1 MQVNPKQLHNLPK
14 GDRMVEEVQ
23 LLITTIQDQGSR
35 IQEAFRSYQD
45 KHFIQRTPEFFCLE
59 LCGEAGELANLE
71 KKLWKGKEI
80 SIDDVESEVADVF
93 IALHNYANARGI
105 SLEKVVAEKL
115 AKIEKKRSKH
125 QEDGTI
131 Y

>member
-1 MQVNPKQLHNLPK
+1 
-14 GDRMVEEVQ
+14 MVEEARN
-23 LLITTIQDQGSR
+23 LINVIQGQGSN
-35 IQEAFRSYQD
+35 IQEAFRTYQN
-45 KHFIQRTPEFFCLE
+45 KHFIERTPEFFCLE

-80 SIDDVESEVADVF
+80 SLEDVESEVADVY

-125 QEDGTI
+125 EADGTI

>member
-1 MQVNPKQLHNLPK
+1 
-14 GDRMVEEVQ
+14 MVEEAQSLIHIIEMHGSDVQ
-23 LLITTIQDQGSR
+23 N
-35 IQEAFRSYQD
+35 AFQSYQD
-45 KHFIQRTPEFFCLE
+45 KHFIARTPEFFCLE

-80 SIDDVESEVADVF
+80 DIEAVESEVADVF

-105 SLEKVVAEKL
+105 SIAQVVANKL
-115 AKIEKKRSKH
+115 AKIEAKRSKH
-125 QEDGTI
+125 QENGTI

>member
-1 MQVNPKQLHNLPK
+1 
-14 GDRMVEEVQ
+14 MVEEAQTLINTVQ
-23 LLITTIQDQGSR
+23 QQSSDIQA
-35 IQEAFRSYQD
+35 AFKSYQD
-45 KHFIQRTPEFFCLE
+45 KHFTQRTPEFFCLE

-71 KKLWKGKEI
+71 KKLWKGKDIPME
-80 SIDDVESEVADVF
+80 DVEAEIADVY

-115 AKIEKKRSKH
+115 AKIEEKRSKH
-125 QEDGTI
+125 MENGTI

>member
-1 MQVNPKQLHNLPK
+1 
-14 GDRMVEEVQ
+14 MVDEAQ
-23 LLITTIQDQGSR
+23 ILIQKIEKHGTGIQD
-35 IQEAFRSYQD
+35 AFQSYQD
-45 KHFIQRTPEFFCLE
+45 KHFLQRTPEFFCLE

-80 SIDDVESEVADVF
+80 PMDAVESEVADVF

-105 SLEKVVAEKL
+105 SISKVVAEKL
-115 AKIEKKRSKH
+115 AKIEEKRSKH
-125 QEDGTI
+125 QAEGTV

>member
-1 MQVNPKQLHNLPK
+1 
-14 GDRMVEEVQ
+14 MVEEVKS
-23 LLITTIQDQGSR
+23 LIHTVESHGTHIQS
-35 IQEAFRSYQD
+35 AFRDYQD

-80 SIDDVESEVADVF
+80 DPEAVESEVADVF
-93 IALHNYANARGI
+93 IALHNYANSRGI
-105 SLEKVVAEKL
+105 SIAKVVAEKL
-115 AKIEKKRSKH
+115 AKIEEKRSKH
-125 QEDGTI
+125 QSEGTI